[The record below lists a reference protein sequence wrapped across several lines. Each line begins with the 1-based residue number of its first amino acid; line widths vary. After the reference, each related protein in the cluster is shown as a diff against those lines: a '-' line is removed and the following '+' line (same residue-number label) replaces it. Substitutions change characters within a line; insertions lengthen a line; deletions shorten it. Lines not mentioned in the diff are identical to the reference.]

1 MSVKSDLIKFEI
13 NKMNMITNVSLKNLG
28 VVRTCEIKSLEEINF
43 KIVTLQRIKENLGE
57 FGMNVRETELEEKN
71 EIL

>member
-1 MSVKSDLIKFEI
+1 MSVKSDLIKYEI

-43 KIVTLQRIKENLGE
+43 KIVTL
-57 FGMNVRETELEEKN
+57 
-71 EIL
+71 